1 MALKGRSR
9 AAHDLPPLLI
19 SVCALVLI
27 LAVLPSA
34 LNLPQT
40 DPAETLEYA
49 PVPPEDSAETPP
61 AGNVSSLGLGSSPG
75 IRATPSSTTVPG
87 GGPSG
92 LGARGRNPSTKRCV
106 GTPPRQTEDPLS
118 PPCVAHFTGDNGGST
133 YTGVEPEEVRVLFY
147 LEPVGIPTA
156 TSRGA
161 EEATYASYDDLGQ
174 PEKENEFIWSRM
186 LRIWQRYFNER
197 FQTYGRT
204 VHFYV
209 YYATGRRNGATPEE
223 RRTDA
228 AMNFR
233 DIKPFAVVV
242 GVSNFADAYIDA
254 ISRRKVMVFLGYDP
268 FNGTI
273 GQRREY
279 FQKYPGML
287 WSYDP
292 TVESRAAV
300 YASWVCRQLV
310 GRPASF
316 SGPEF
321 MGRPRKFG
329 LLYVE
334 DQSVYTQFGKEVQAR
349 VNGCGGNIAVVRTHT
364 DRICGSQCG
373 DHGIAQANIAAFQQ
387 AGVTT
392 ILWAGGHSQNHPRM
406 ATAVGYFPEWAVGG
420 DATHELTPRASAHD
434 QAQWVNAWAVTA
446 ITRRPQHNQRYC
458 FQAAREADPDAN
470 SEDMRIAGC
479 GFYPYVRQLFTG
491 IQVAGP
497 RLGPRSMDKGFH
509 AIPRIPSSH
518 PEVPACFYDPGDY
531 SCVKDGMAEYWD
543 PDGRDPDAVSERGCW
558 RMPEGGRRYLAG
570 TWPERDPT
578 TLKSANDVC
587 NAQIQ

>member
-1 MALKGRSR
+1 MLLMLAL
-9 AAHDLPPLLI
+9 
-19 SVCALVLI
+19 
-27 LAVLPSA
+27 LPSA

-40 DPAETLEYA
+40 NPAETLEYA
-49 PVPPEDSAETPP
+49 PVPPEDSEDPPP
-61 AGNVSSLGLGSSPG
+61 AGNLSSLGLGRSPSVG
-75 IRATPSSTTVPG
+75 DSPPPTVPG
-87 GGPSG
+87 GDDVPGV
-92 LGARGRNPSTKRCV
+92 GARGRNPSTKRCV
-106 GTPPRQTEDPLS
+106 GSPPRQTEDPLS
-118 PPCVAHFTGDNGGST
+118 PPCVAHFSGDNGGPT
-133 YTGVEPEEVRVLFY
+133 YAGVSEDEVRVLFY

-161 EEATYASYDDLGQ
+161 EEAKYNSYDDLME
-174 PEKENEFIWSRM
+174 PPRDDEFVWSRM

-197 FQTYGRT
+197 YQTYGRT

-209 YYATGRRNGATPEE
+209 AYATGRRNGASPEE

-228 AMNFR
+228 AQNYR
-233 DIKPFAVVV
+233 TIKPFAVVV

-254 ISRRKVMVFLGYDP
+254 ISRYKVLVFLGYDP
-268 FNGTI
+268 FNGII

-279 FQKYPGML
+279 FQKYPGMM

-300 YASWVCRQLV
+300 FSSWVCRQLV
-310 GRPASF
+310 DRPVTF

-321 MGRPRKFG
+321 LGRPRRFG
-329 LLYVE
+329 LLHVE
-334 DQSVYTQFGKEVQAR
+334 DGSVYSQFGKEVEAGVR
-349 VNGCGGNIAVVRTHT
+349 RCGGDLAVVRTHT

-373 DHGIAQANIAAFQQ
+373 DHNIAQANIAAFQE

-434 QAQWVNAWAVTA
+434 QSQWIHAWAVTA
-446 ITRRPQHNQRYC
+446 ITRRPRHDQRYC
-458 FQAAREADPDAN
+458 FHAAREADPEAA
-470 SEDMRIAGC
+470 SEDVRVSGC

-497 RLGPRSMDKGFH
+497 RLGPQSMDKGFH
-509 AIPRIPSSH
+509 AIPRIASSN

-558 RMPEGGRRYLAG
+558 RMPQEGRRYLAG
-570 TWPERDPT
+570 TWPTQDPT
-578 TLKSANDVC
+578 SLITPNDTC